1 MVIYPAWLILLIQRQ
16 RGSLYHYRRDLSTT
30 SDGISLPLQTGS
42 LYHYRRDLSTTTDGI
57 SLPLQTGSLYHYR
70 RDLSATTDGISLPLQ
85 TGSLYHYRRD
95 LSTTTDGIS
104 LPLQTGS
111 LYHYRRDLSITTDG
125 ISLPLQTGSLYHYRR
140 DLSATTDGRFS
151 VFLAATFMFHF
162 GDLVFVFCALW
173 TVILPVFA
181 VRTELTDQPH
191 VIGSPQPITAAV
203 GDDVILPCHLEPK
216 FNVQGL
222 TVEWSKPDLKPDP
235 SDRLSRVEY
244 VHLYRDR
251 REVPDM
257 KIRSYFRRTSLFTD
271 DLRDGNISLKI
282 TNVTLADEGRYKCFI
297 PKLKS
302 QVKDSIVR
310 LVVEPN
316 SVKTWTTET
325 PPHPTRD
332 VQTPGSDE
340 TDVKGGRL
348 RLIVL
353 VPVLVLVLIL
363 GGGVAGYLLKHKCQ
377 KQNRPE
383 YFVAPTEP
391 LPVQVLCAEATSV
404 V

>member
-1 MVIYPAWLILLIQRQ
+1 MRQ
-16 RGSLYHYRRDLSTT
+16 RRDDVYIHTPVHSQHGQSLLHHFRQDLSTT
-30 SDGISLPLQTGS
+30 TGGNSLLHHYRQDLSITTDGISPPLQTGS
-42 LYHYRRDLSTTTDGI
+42 LYHYRRELTTP
-57 SLPLQTGSLYHYR
+57 PLQTGTHY
-70 RDLSATTDGISLPLQ
+70 
-85 TGSLYHYRRD
+85 
-95 LSTTTDGIS
+95 ST
-104 LPLQTGS
+104 
-111 LYHYRRDLSITTDG
+111 
-125 ISLPLQTGSLYHYRR
+125 
-140 DLSATTDGRFS
+140 TTDGRFS
-151 VFLAATFMFHF
+151 VFLAATFMVHF

-173 TVILPVFA
+173 TVILPVFSTA

-251 REVPDM
+251 REVADM
-257 KIRSYFRRTSLFTD
+257 KIRSYFRRTALFTD

-282 TNVTLADEGRYKCFI
+282 TNVTLADEGRYRCFI

-302 QVKDSIVR
+302 HVKDSIVQ

-316 SVKTWTTET
+316 SVKTGTTET

-340 TDVKGGRL
+340 TDVKGDRL
-348 RLIVL
+348 RLIIL

-377 KQNRPE
+377 KQNHSG
-383 YFVAPTEP
+383 V
-391 LPVQVLCAEATSV
+391 
-404 V
+404 